1 MPASRLQRLAAES
14 ASERSEMPASD
25 DIRYDR
31 LCRTT
36 NSEAFLLSQQDE
48 PIGRIELHFTGSI
61 VYGLLIVE
69 REMPEEQVLD
79 LIEKVDEDLVWSADV
94 PRESRHRLG
103 WSARQQWSSR
113 AARGALFS
121 FLQTTARGP
130 SVSNRSA
137 GRCSASKPTRVSLST

>member
-1 MPASRLQRLAAES
+1 
-14 ASERSEMPASD
+14 MPASD

-94 PRESRHRLG
+94 PRDDFVVTVYQGREIGVYSDPAFDEDDED
-103 WSARQQWSSR
+103 SN
-113 AARGALFS
+113 GAS
-121 FLQTTARGP
+121 EP
-130 SVSNRSA
+130 I
-137 GRCSASKPTRVSLST
+137 